1 MLLNIVPKGLID
13 NKPLLIQV
21 MAWCRIGNNLLH
33 ESILTQFSDI
43 YIYIC
48 GFFSCDQAALRM
60 AISVCSSVRLT
71 VCPSVTPF

>member
-1 MLLNIVPKGLID
+1 MVTILLDDIFKSNWIILIQIKMLLHIVPKGLID

-43 YIYIC
+43 YIYMW
-48 GFFSCDQAALRM
+48 GF
-60 AISVCSSVRLT
+60 
-71 VCPSVTPF
+71 